1 MASLHSLEGGFFN
14 CPFGTVFLEL
24 MFSALT
30 KVWILSRIQ
39 VLWLLY
45 PKLKFGMVIV
55 SNMINPTK
63 HYEPVVIPDS
73 SSPDTDS
80 EEHC

>member
-1 MASLHSLEGGFFN
+1 MATLS
-14 CPFGTVFLEL
+14 
-24 MFSALT
+24 
-30 KVWILSRIQ
+30 KV
-39 VLWLLY
+39 
-45 PKLKFGMVIV
+45 GMVIV

-63 HYEPVVIPDS
+63 HYEPVVIPYS